1 MATKD
6 ITIRT
11 IALSEETAELL
22 NCKRMLDECFNKLG
36 DTHDRLL
43 AHDEQFDGRLGKAY
57 VAINE
62 LIVNLL
68 AENIDNKSTES
79 HYKVI

>member
-22 NCKRMLDECFNKLG
+22 DCKRMLDERFNKLG
-36 DTHDRLL
+36 DTHDRLFT
-43 AHDEQFDGRLGKAY
+43 HDGRFDDKLGKAY
-57 VAINE
+57 AAINE
-62 LIVNLL
+62 LIVDLL